1 MKQLNGLIRLMVLSA
16 VPAVICTG
24 CAPTHRVEEKTTVIR
39 TVYTTPPRDD
49 NEALQRFAM
58 QLHMA
63 PDARTEAEVLQNLRQ
78 YEADHNLTYKMQAVR
93 LDTNTAVASPA
104 MNPYPIRVD
113 LQIFKGEIPLYTIS
127 FIPRDNQNVALLG
140 G

>member
-1 MKQLNGLIRLMVLSA
+1 MKQSIVLARLSVLCA
-16 VPAVICTG
+16 LVVVICAG
-24 CAPTHRVEEKTTVIR
+24 CAPTQRVEEKTTVIR
-39 TVYTTPPRDD
+39 TVYTAPPRDD
-49 NEALQRFAM
+49 TEALQRFAM

-63 PDARTEAEVLQNLRQ
+63 NDARTEAEVLRNLRQ

-93 LDTNTAVASPA
+93 LDTNTVVASPA
-104 MNPYPIRVD
+104 MNQYPIRVD

-127 FIPRDNQNVALLG
+127 FVPRDNQNVALLG